1 MERKGIRVGGII
13 HARGL
18 ALIGIV
24 AGPDRPGIIAAV
36 FRALGEAGL
45 NAQFIV
51 QRVDLNNDTHVQF
64 CVAAE
69 DRERVLEALRPVAE
83 RLDAQRLTEGRRV
96 ALLSIYGPDFRER
109 PGIAGEAFGAL
120 AECGVNILAVSTS
133 ISTISCVVEEDQGEK
148 ALDMLHRV
156 FVLP

>member
-1 MERKGIRVGGII
+1 MERNKIRVGGILE
-13 HARGL
+13 ASGL
-18 ALIGIV
+18 VLMGVV

-51 QRVDLNNDTHVQF
+51 QSVDLNHDTHVQF

-83 RLDAQRLTEGRRV
+83 SIQARRVTEGRPV
-96 ALLSIYGPDFRER
+96 ALLSVYGPDFRER
-109 PGIAGEAFGAL
+109 PGIAGAAFGAL
-120 AECGVNILAVSTS
+120 AGCGVNILAVSTS
-133 ISTISCVVEEDQGEK
+133 ISTISCVVEDYQRERAVAE
-148 ALDMLHRV
+148 LHRV
-156 FVLP
+156 FALP